1 MVDGD
6 GGAVESGTGS
16 TESTGSGH
24 GRGGGNEETSAFSR
38 LFALQRDPRRR
49 GLATAGA
56 LVFGVVLGTVHWAG
70 LLFGGAL
77 VGLCQ
82 PTLGRALAA
91 GVGFGVTVLAVA
103 TLRFALAGTLGAVL
117 GTWPL
122 VGVGVAVALVAGSVG
137 ALARGL
143 FENAPLDE

>member
-1 MVDGD
+1 MTDGD
-6 GGAVESGTGS
+6 GGAVESESGS
-16 TESTGSGH
+16 TESARVSH
-24 GRGGGNEETSAFSR
+24 EGGVGNERSDAISR
-38 LFALQRDPRRR
+38 LFALQRAPRRR

-56 LVFGVVLGTVHWAG
+56 LVLGVVLGTVHWAG
-70 LLFGGAL
+70 LLVGGAL

-82 PTLGRALAA
+82 PTLGRALVA
-91 GVGFGVTVLAVA
+91 GLGFGVVVLAVA

-122 VGVGVAVALVAGSVG
+122 VGVGVAVALVAGPVG

-143 FENAPLDE
+143 FADALPEE

>member
-1 MVDGD
+1 MADGD
-6 GGAVESGTGS
+6 GGAVESGSGPV
-16 TESTGSGH
+16 ESTGNDH
-24 GRGGGNEETSAFSR
+24 GDTAGSESDSTLDR
-38 LFALQRDPRRR
+38 LFALQRVPRRR

-56 LVFGVVLGTVHWAG
+56 LVLGVLLGTVHWAG
-70 LLFGGAL
+70 LLVGGAL

-82 PTLGRALAA
+82 PTLGRALVA
-91 GVGFGVTVLAVA
+91 GLGFGVAVLAVV

-122 VGVGVAVALVAGSVG
+122 VGVGVAVALVAGPVG

-143 FENAPLDE
+143 FEDAPLEE